1 MKNFRKY
8 NLCTY
13 FLSAL
18 MAIISVGCSDDED
31 VRPYQDAT
39 LVGVKIDKNLYLPDV
54 EGTEATV
61 ILPAGKNLDKLNLQ
75 LLVANGKLEKFEN
88 NAYYDCKKPLDFAI
102 EAYNGG
108 LVDYKLRIQSPPKLA
123 GLYIE
128 GLTISEEF
136 IFMSLDKIIV
146 QVPVGT
152 DLSAQKVTLSFVNG
166 TVSGFENGV
175 ELDYT
180 KPVEFTI
187 TGLDDE
193 TIYPYELILTTE
205 TVGPASIKG
214 ITVNGVLS
222 DSVVMVDN
230 KLIPYIQGL
239 TDFTNANIELICGFG
254 NTVAADAV
262 LTGLNLFT
270 AENKVKVTGTNGV
283 ETEFTI
289 GSPKLSLTP
298 TLEKE
303 YASFNFGSDALT
315 SFAFAK
321 DHFVVANHNTKDAA
335 TTPIGPSY
343 YKLNGEYGGAL
354 SKEGALIDGGIVLGI
369 RKLAGD
375 SKGVIL
381 GVPLGATAPA
391 TKEMTIWRWDDVTAN
406 PTAYITYT
414 ATSAG
419 VSSAR
424 AAGIS
429 IQGSL
434 DGDAI
439 ITVPI
444 AQKKE
449 VLVWTVTG
457 GVLTPQPTKM
467 DFPHQLG
474 YYYTVSAM
482 PIGKDGYVGF
492 ALGNT
497 IMGIVSLNST
507 MSELFTAKGFPV
519 TDGAVV
525 EHNGRVYLGFTVHGN
540 GKGAYHR
547 ICDITDGQ
555 LKSYQNP
562 IMDILMPSKA
572 ANGNGTVDASFMVI
586 DGKLHAGFTD
596 TNVGL
601 RIYALEK

>member
-8 NLCTY
+8 NLFAY

-18 MAIISVGCSDDED
+18 MAIGSVGCSDDED
-31 VRPYQDAT
+31 VRPYQDAA

-61 ILPAGKNLDKLNLQ
+61 ILPAGRNLDNLNLQ

-88 NAYYDCKKPLDFAI
+88 DAYYDCKKPLDFAI

-108 LVDYKLRIQSPPKLA
+108 LVDYTLRIQSPPKLA

-128 GLTISEEF
+128 GLTVSEEF
-136 IFMSLDKIIV
+136 IFTSLDKIVV
-146 QVPVGT
+146 QVPQGT
-152 DLSAQKVTLSFVNG
+152 DLSDQKVTLSFVNG
-166 TVSGFENGV
+166 TINGFENGV
-175 ELDYT
+175 ARNYT
-180 KPVEFTI
+180 NPVEFTI
-187 TGLDDE
+187 TGLDGE

-214 ITVNGVLS
+214 ITVNGVPS
-222 DSVVMVDN
+222 DSVVMVED

-254 NTVAADAV
+254 NTVASDAV

-270 AENKVKVTGTNGV
+270 ADNKVKVTGTNGV

-289 GSPKLSLTP
+289 GCPQLSLTP
-298 TLEKE
+298 VLEKE

-321 DHFVVANHNTKDAA
+321 DHFVVANHNTLDAA
-335 TTPIGPSY
+335 TTPVGPSY

-354 SKEGALIDGGIVLGI
+354 SKEGSNIDGGIVFGI

-391 TKEMTIWRWDDVTAN
+391 TQEMTIWRWDDVTAK
-406 PTAYITYT
+406 PTPYITYT

-434 DGDAI
+434 DGDAKI
-439 ITVPI
+439 IVPI
-444 AQKKE
+444 AQKPE
-449 VLVWTVTG
+449 VLIWTVKG
-457 GVLTPQPTKM
+457 GQLDSKPTKM

-474 YYYTVSAM
+474 YYYTITAM
-482 PIGKDGYVGF
+482 PQSKEGYVAF
-492 ALGNT
+492 VLGNT
-497 IMGIVSLNST
+497 VMGIISLNST
-507 MSELFTAKGFPV
+507 MSQLFNFGGFPV
-519 TDGAVV
+519 TDGDVI
-525 EHNGRVYLGFTVHGN
+525 EHNGRIYLGYTVHSNGN
-540 GKGAYHR
+540 GAYLR

-555 LKSYQNP
+555 LTSYQTP
-562 IMDILMPSKA
+562 IMDVLMPSKA
-572 ANGNGTVDASFMVI
+572 ANGNGTVDAQFMVI